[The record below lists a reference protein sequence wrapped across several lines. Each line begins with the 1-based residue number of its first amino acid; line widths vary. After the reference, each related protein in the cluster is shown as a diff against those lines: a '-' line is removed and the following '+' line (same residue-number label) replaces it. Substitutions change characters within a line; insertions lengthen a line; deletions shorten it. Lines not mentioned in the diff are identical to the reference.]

1 MMKLRDLLW
10 IKFQRRSLSAGFIKM
25 SNKRLKQ
32 LVAAKAV
39 ELIDDGMIIG
49 IGTGSTA
56 AEFIPLLIKRV
67 EDLNLSIHCICTS
80 KTSRELLGNRIPIID
95 DSLKQEID
103 MTFDGA
109 DRADPTRFQLIKGG
123 GGALLRE
130 KLVAKNSKKNVVL
143 VDYTKLTHPLQGFP
157 VATEIVPF
165 GYAATIKRL
174 YKLGY
179 KGSLRLD
186 KQNHPLLTDNHN
198 FTFDIHF
205 EKPIEDAPFHH
216 NQIKSTLGVVDVG
229 LFLDTASVIY
239 AAMEDETVKIIH
251 K

>member
-1 MMKLRDLLW
+1 MTH
-10 IKFQRRSLSAGFIKM
+10 
-25 SNKRLKQ
+25 KRLKQ

-39 ELIDDGMIIG
+39 ELVDDGMIIG

-56 AEFIPLLIKRV
+56 AEFIPLLVQRV
-67 EDLNLSIHCICTS
+67 ESLSLSIHCICTS
-80 KTSRELLGNRIPIID
+80 KASRDLLGNRIPIID
-95 DSLKQEID
+95 DSLNQEID

-109 DRADPTRFQLIKGG
+109 DRADPSLFQLIKGG

-130 KLVAKNSKKNVVL
+130 KLVAKNSKKNIVL

-174 YKLGY
+174 NKLGY
-179 KGSLRLD
+179 EGSLRLD
-186 KQNHPLLTDNHN
+186 QHNHPLLTDNHN

-205 EKPIEDAPFHH
+205 EKPLEDALFHH
-216 NQIKSTLGVVDVG
+216 NQIKSTLGVIDVG
-229 LFLDTASVIY
+229 LFIDTASVIY
-239 AAMEDETVKIIH
+239 AAMEDETVTIIQ